1 MISQLLHPVLA
12 TLSKEQ
18 IEDGVD
24 YLEAEIS
31 KLRIDGLLRD
41 RQVVYRDSEISDANK
56 VE

>member
-41 RQVVYRDSEISDANK
+41 RQVVYCDSAIADTDK